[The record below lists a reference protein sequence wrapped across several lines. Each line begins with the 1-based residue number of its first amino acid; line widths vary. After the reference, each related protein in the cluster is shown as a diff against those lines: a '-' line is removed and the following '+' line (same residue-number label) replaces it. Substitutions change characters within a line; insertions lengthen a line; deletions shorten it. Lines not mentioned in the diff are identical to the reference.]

1 MTHPLLE
8 QILDRVDALDPLHA
22 FPGVDEIRATADR
35 LAADHAA
42 AIARTVIGTSRLGE
56 EIVDYAIG
64 EGPAILVIGG
74 VHPNEPIGFHTA
86 LELLRDL
93 AHGRGPAAGIGARWH
108 IVPCIDP
115 DGTRLNEGWF
125 AEPGDRVSYGRAF
138 YRPAPLEQ
146 VEWSFPL
153 DHGGI
158 VWDTPIPET
167 RALMSLMDATRPALV
182 VGLHNAELGG
192 VYYYA
197 TPDLAE
203 AIPALH
209 AIPAHLGL
217 PLDLGEPEFAG
228 IEPLGEAVFR
238 ALTASDMIDVLRAEG
253 IDPAPHVTAGGT
265 GDYARVLGA
274 SAFVAELP
282 YWAHPAADD
291 TSPGGVD
298 YAEVLRRKADAL
310 DAVGAVLLRAVER
323 AEPHLTIESQLRRAS
338 IAFARFLAGSGDE
351 ARQRAA
357 LDSSAREATV
367 AEVFSN
373 EDHVRMFQLRFGSM
387 LARTL
392 RAEVTAG
399 TAAPAVREALAELEP
414 HLEDWYAAA
423 RAAPREL
430 RVIPIEK
437 LVGVQLGTVLAASH
451 TALARRREPV
461 A

>member
-1 MTHPLLE
+1 MTDALLE
-8 QILDRVDALDPLHA
+8 QILARIDALEPLHA
-22 FPGVDEIRATADR
+22 FPGVDEIRGTADR
-35 LAADHAA
+35 LAAGHADR
-42 AIARTVIGTSRLGE
+42 ITRTVIGTSRLGE
-56 EIVDYAIG
+56 EIVDYAVG

-93 AHGRGPAAGIGARWH
+93 AEGRGPAARIDARWH
-108 IVPCIDP
+108 VVPCIDP

-125 AEPGDRVSYGRAF
+125 TAPGDRVSYGRDF

-153 DHGGI
+153 DHRGI
-158 VWDTPIPET
+158 VWDSPIPET
-167 RALMSLMDATRPALV
+167 AALMSLMDATRPALV

-197 TPDLAE
+197 SPDLAE
-203 AIPALH
+203 AFPALH

-228 IEPLGEAVFR
+228 IDPLADAVFP
-238 ALTASDMIDVLRAEG
+238 ALTARDMIDVLLSEG
-253 IDPAPHVTAGGT
+253 IDPAPHVTAAGT
-265 GDYARVLGA
+265 ADHARDLGA

-282 YWAHPAADD
+282 YWSHPAADD
-291 TSPGGVD
+291 TTPAGIS
-298 YAEVLRRKADAL
+298 YADALRRKADAL
-310 DAVGAVLLRAVER
+310 DEVGAVLLAAVET
-323 AEPHLTIESQLRRAS
+323 AEPHLVIDSQLRRA
-338 IAFARFLAGSGDE
+338 AVQFARFLAGAGDE
-351 ARQRAA
+351 PRHRAGLPA
-357 LDSSAREATV
+357 SQREATV

-392 RAEVTAG
+392 RAEIAAG
-399 TAAPAVREALAELEP
+399 TARPAVRAALAELEP
-414 HLEDWYAAA
+414 HLDAWYAAA
-423 RAAPREL
+423 HAEQRDL
-430 RVIPIEK
+430 RVIPIER
-437 LVGVQLGTVLAASH
+437 LVGVQLGTMLAAAHS
-451 TALARRREPV
+451 AVARRRESV